1 MLLAQAHQQQS
12 ADGVVYVASAIA
24 ILIAV
29 LMLAFWGWM
38 LTDCLRNEPPGSK
51 EKIFWA
57 ILIFVTGLPGA
68 FIYNIGRRRKRIRE
82 LGQ

>member
-1 MLLAQAHQQQS
+1 MLLALAQQPP

-38 LTDCLRNEPPGSK
+38 LTDCLRNELPGSK
-51 EKIFWA
+51 DKIFWA

>member
-1 MLLAQAHQQQS
+1 MLLAQAQQPS
-12 ADGVVYVASAIA
+12 ADGVVYFASGIA

-38 LTDCLRNEPPGSK
+38 LTDCLRNELPGSK

-57 ILIFVTGLPGA
+57 ILIVVMGLAGA
-68 FIYNIGRRRKRIRE
+68 FFYNIGRRKKRMRE